1 MEAIFNFLV
10 RLIYTL
16 SNPEIIPYVLGA
28 YLFLFFLVFILRC
41 IVYGGTQKKYLSFKS
56 NAKPINTRADLDK
69 VRPKLLKN
77 IVTDYISIAE
87 KNTSA
92 VNIGAIIR
100 KYMLKFS
107 FIGWSFDSMQRF
119 ILNLEIML
127 PIMGLALAVIFS
139 GFEDYL
145 IVFGVTAVAVF
156 VCTRLIAGLLDFQL
170 FSSKLAA
177 EIEEYVQREVGQFY
191 AGDFGTVLLR
201 FKSEVSS
208 SLKTQADTLS
218 DGIKNLE
225 ENLSSAIRLT
235 MTEISKEMSGIGTV
249 LNKPLEDWAE
259 VLGSSA
265 EAQAKNIETMGKFED
280 ITKELQSSAEGL
292 DKVLKTHISS
302 LGEELAKVSEH
313 IDVLS
318 LSGKELKESS
328 DSYKESVAVLEGQI
342 KYIEKNQSMLQDALG
357 HYESSLESM
366 TQKMGD
372 GFGSIV
378 DFHIAG
384 AYQSLGTSLQNNVSK
399 ITSTNQ
405 ELITRLS
412 KLFEQLAEQS
422 RNETSAIVNMNDQ
435 MNLRF
440 EALDSKLL

>member
-1 MEAIFNFLV
+1 
-10 RLIYTL
+10 
-16 SNPEIIPYVLGA
+16 
-28 YLFLFFLVFILRC
+28 
-41 IVYGGTQKKYLSFKS
+41 
-56 NAKPINTRADLDK
+56 
-69 VRPKLLKN
+69 
-77 IVTDYISIAE
+77 
-87 KNTSA
+87 
-92 VNIGAIIR
+92 
-100 KYMLKFS
+100 
-107 FIGWSFDSMQRF
+107 
-119 ILNLEIML
+119 
-127 PIMGLALAVIFS
+127 
-139 GFEDYL
+139 
-145 IVFGVTAVAVF
+145 
-156 VCTRLIAGLLDFQL
+156 
-170 FSSKLAA
+170 
-177 EIEEYVQREVGQFY
+177 
-191 AGDFGTVLLR
+191 
-201 FKSEVSS
+201 
-208 SLKTQADTLS
+208 
-218 DGIKNLE
+218 
-225 ENLSSAIRLT
+225 
-235 MTEISKEMSGIGTV
+235 MSGIGTV

-259 VLGSSA
+259 VLSSSA
-265 EAQAKNIETMGKFED
+265 DAQAKNIEALGKFED
-280 ITKELQSSAEGL
+280 IVKELQSSSEGL

-328 DSYKESVAVLEGQI
+328 DSYKESVEVLEGQI

-357 HYESSLESM
+357 HYESSLQTM

-412 KLFEQLAEQS
+412 TLFEQLAEQS